1 MKIEVVGD
9 GEMNA
14 ELYVTKA
21 SLQMSRGQTE
31 KAVESMK
38 KVLEI
43 GDDVVSVAQ
52 AHCFLGEYYF
62 LNGDYVSSKKN
73 LKWIDKRREE
83 LETDYDDLLQ
93 EEFER
98 VDVLLAMIEKFAL
111 AE

>member
-1 MKIEVVGD
+1 
-9 GEMNA
+9 MNA
-14 ELYVTKA
+14 ELFITKA
-21 SLQMSRGQTE
+21 ALQIKKGDMDN
-31 KAVESMK
+31 AACSMK
-38 KVLEI
+38 KAIEI
-43 GDDVVSVAQ
+43 GDDIVAVAQ
-52 AHCFLGEYYF
+52 ARCFLGEYYF

>member
-1 MKIEVVGD
+1 
-9 GEMNA
+9 MNA

-21 SLQMSRGQTE
+21 SLQMSRGETE

-43 GDDVVSVAQ
+43 GDDMVSVAQ

-73 LKWIDKRREE
+73 LKWVDERREE
-83 LETDYDDLLQ
+83 LETDYDDLLN
-93 EEFER
+93 EEIDRAEM
-98 VDVLLAMIEKFAL
+98 LLDMIGEFSL
-111 AE
+111 IN

>member
-21 SLQMSRGQTE
+21 SLQMSRGETE

-38 KVLEI
+38 KVVEI
-43 GDDVVSVAQ
+43 GDDMVSVAQ

-62 LNGDYVSSKKN
+62 MKQEYILAKEN
-73 LKWIDKRREE
+73 LEWIYER
-83 LETDYDDLLQ
+83 Q
-93 EEFER
+93 EEFES
-98 VDVLLAMIEKFAL
+98 DFDDLLNIEFDRANILLDMIEKFSL
-111 AE
+111 I

>member
-1 MKIEVVGD
+1 
-9 GEMNA
+9 MNA

-21 SLQMSRGQTE
+21 SLQMSRGETE

-38 KVLEI
+38 KVVEI
-43 GDDVVSVAQ
+43 GDDMVSVAQ

-62 LNGDYVSSKKN
+62 LSGDYVSSKKN
-73 LKWIDKRREE
+73 LKWI
-83 LETDYDDLLQ
+83 DDLLQ